1 MITGIKM
8 NTDEFNSFTHKYEF
22 EKYYEEVIS
31 KFADV

>member
-22 EKYYEEVIS
+22 EKYHEVVVEES
-31 KFADV
+31 CEL